1 MRTAYDAYK
10 KAVDVQL
17 KTKYEKLTFDNLSIE
32 DIQNLSQTANGTTML
47 LTKLA
52 GRSVPKDTVQIEASD
67 IKSSDQAANKTLQE
81 KISAMREAIKSFG
94 NTVTDQKTQELLNQ
108 LNELNARTDDAAQQ
122 VVTDTRTRLDE
133 VRGSQGM
140 SEQSRALR

>member
-1 MRTAYDAYK
+1 M
-10 KAVDVQL
+10 
-17 KTKYEKLTFDNLSIE
+17 TFDNLSIE
-32 DIQNLSQTANGTTML
+32 DIQNLSQTANGTTIL

-52 GRSVPKDTVQIEASD
+52 QRTVVKNATDTVQIEALD

-81 KISAMREAIKSFG
+81 KIAAMKVAIDSFG

>member
-1 MRTAYDAYK
+1 M
-10 KAVDVQL
+10 
-17 KTKYEKLTFDNLSIE
+17 TFDNLSIE
-32 DIQNLSQTANGTTML
+32 DIQNLSQTANGTTIL

-52 GRSVPKDTVQIEASD
+52 QRTVVKNATDTVQIEALD

-81 KISAMREAIKSFG
+81 KIAAMKVAIDSFG

-108 LNELNARTDDAAQQ
+108 LNALNTRTDDAVQQ